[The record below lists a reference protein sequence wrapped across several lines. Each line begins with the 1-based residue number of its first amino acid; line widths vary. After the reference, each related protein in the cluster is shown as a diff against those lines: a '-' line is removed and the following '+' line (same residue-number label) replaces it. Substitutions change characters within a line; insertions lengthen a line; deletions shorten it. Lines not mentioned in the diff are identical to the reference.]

1 MKGAGPFGFFWILL
15 DLGEELGITKPLVL
29 ATPGHITKASYERG
43 PASLRTGGAP
53 SIGVTLQFAKSEP
66 GSTGLLGDSGVA
78 RSAEGKQVRRPTEVG
93 QDPIDYPQG
102 LPGSSGRHGAS

>member
-43 PASLRTGGAP
+43 RHRYERGALLAS
-53 SIGVTLQFAKSEP
+53 V
-66 GSTGLLGDSGVA
+66 
-78 RSAEGKQVRRPTEVG
+78 
-93 QDPIDYPQG
+93 
-102 LPGSSGRHGAS
+102 